1 MRPHFTEFDRI
12 PPMLKIVLTLTL
24 ASITLA
30 ITDQIQ
36 TISALP
42 STTSISKAATKI
54 PIDPKRW
61 YQVNNTTSGLNALF
75 DGATDETVNTGW
87 GKVLT
92 NFDAYYPLQEGEQIS
107 LESIRLYDGSG
118 TNENAPMTLSIITDK
133 WERIPVAIFIGNK
146 YQAWVGPNPEQ
157 PNEFNLKTPLT
168 NIRYLVLNTSGS
180 YPTEMELY
188 GTYQAG
194 KEPIILPQQS
204 YPFRHT
210 LGINGFEWDAEDPT
224 TGAALREVEDK
235 RINALK
241 SFSSMR
247 HYMDWDKLENTQG
260 SYTYN
265 PTFSGSWTY
274 DGMYERLQSEGVEML
289 ACLQTLPKWM
299 ENTYPADSRDYSNIP
314 ARYGSDLSS
323 PKSYI
328 EHARIAFQYMARYG
342 FNKNIDPSLL
352 SVSKEVTWAG
362 VNSLK
367 IGLGLIRYIE
377 CNNEPDKT
385 WKGRNGYQSAR
396 EYAADLSAFYDGHK
410 NSMGPGVGVK
420 NADPSVTVVMGG
432 LVDSSTDYVRA
443 MIDWCKEFRGYR
455 PDGTVNLCWDVQ
467 NQHLYANNAQ
477 SSQNGGSDRGAAPE
491 LAGVGDQAA
500 AFVKFSRQ
508 YENGMPVWITEAGYD
523 INQGSPFHA
532 IPIGRKTV
540 LETQADWILRTSL
553 LYSRVGI
560 DRVFYFQ
567 AYDFDTL
574 NPTQFASMGLL
585 NEIGK
590 TRKPAADYLYQAKN
604 LLGDYRYKE
613 TINKDPLVD
622 RYDLDGRSAYVV
634 LIPDE
639 RGRTGTYDL
648 SVPKGDTIQI
658 CTPAIGRDEM
668 IKTTQVSQTGTITIN
683 VSETPVFVMS
693 ISGVI
698 GENKNDL
705 SSLQVYPNP
714 TADYVKLAIE
724 NGSTTSVDVTIY
736 DNSGR
741 KYKQTSFL
749 KSGRTFSEQLDLSA
763 LPAGSYLL
771 DVRQGQSR
779 TIKKIIKTR

>member
-1 MRPHFTEFDRI
+1 MIKT
-12 PPMLKIVLTLTL
+12 LLTLIIASVTL
-24 ASITLA
+24 VIADQTNRTSASSVLSETLLSETA
-30 ITDQIQ
+30 NKI
-36 TISALP
+36 
-42 STTSISKAATKI
+42 KI

-61 YQVNNTTSGLNALF
+61 YQVNNADNGLDALF
-75 DGATDETVNTGW
+75 DGATDVTVNTGW
-87 GKVLT
+87 GKILT
-92 NFDAYYPLQEGEQIS
+92 NFDAYYPLQKGEQLSI
-107 LESIRLYDGSG
+107 ESIRLYDGAGS
-118 TNENAPMTLSIITDK
+118 NIDAPMTLSIITDK
-133 WERIPVAIFIGNK
+133 SERIPIARFTGNK
-146 YQAWVGPNPEQ
+146 YQTWVGPNPDQ
-157 PNEFNLKTPLT
+157 PEEFALKKPIS
-168 NIRYLVLNTSGS
+168 NARYLVINSAGS

-194 KEPIILPQQS
+194 QEPALIPQQS

-224 TGAALREVEDK
+224 TGAALREVEDT

-247 HYMDWDKLENTQG
+247 HYIDWDKLENQQG

-274 DGMYERLQSEGVEML
+274 DGMYKRLQSEGVEML

-299 ENTYPADSRDYSNIP
+299 ENIYPEDGRDYSNAP

-328 EHARIAFQYMARYG
+328 EHARVAFQYMARYG
-342 FNKNIDPSLL
+342 YNKNVNPSLV
-352 SVSKEVTWAG
+352 SVSPEVTWAG
-362 VNSLK
+362 VNTVK

-396 EYAADLSAFYDGHK
+396 EYAANMSAFYDGHK
-410 NSMGPGVGVK
+410 NTLGPGVGVK

-432 LVDSSTDYVRA
+432 MSTAKTDYMRA

-455 PDGTVNLCWDVQ
+455 PDGSVNLCWDVM
-467 NQHLYANNAQ
+467 NQHLYANDVK
-477 SSQNGGSDRGAAPE
+477 SSQNGGATRGAAPE
-491 LAGVGDQAA
+491 LAGVGEQAA
-500 AFVKFSRQ
+500 AFVKLSRQ
-508 YENGMPVWITEAGYD
+508 YAGGMPVWITEAGYD
-523 INQGSPFHA
+523 INKESPFRA

-567 AYDFDTL
+567 AYDFDIL
-574 NPTQFASMGLL
+574 NPTQFSSMGLL

-604 LLGDYRYKE
+604 LLGNYHYKE
-613 TINKDPLVD
+613 TLNKDPLVD
-622 RYDLDGRSAYVV
+622 RYELDGQSAYVLV
-634 LIPDE
+634 IPDE
-639 RGRTGTYDL
+639 QGRTGTYSL
-648 SVPKGDTIQI
+648 SVIKGDTVQI
-658 CTPAIGRDEM
+658 CTPTIGRDEM
-668 IKTTQVSQTGTITIN
+668 TRTVQVSQTGTVTVN
-683 VSETPVFVMS
+683 VSETPVFIMPMREA
-693 ISGVI
+693 G
-698 GENKNDL
+698 NKVKTDL
-705 SSLQVYPNP
+705 RTLQVYPNP
-714 TADYVKLAIE
+714 TSDYVKLTIE
-724 NGSTTSVDVTIY
+724 NENTTLVDVTVY

-741 KYKQTSFL
+741 RYKQVSFL
-749 KSGRTFSEQLDLSA
+749 KSGRFFNEQLDLSS
-763 LPAGSYLL
+763 LPHGSYLL
-771 DVRQGQSR
+771 EVRQEQTR
-779 TIKKIIKTR
+779 VIKKIIRAQ